1 MCHRMPVDALLV
13 ELLAK
18 IVCQRSQVRFLLT
31 GFPQGVTTITIM
43 NTNANTMM
51 AAPAKEQ
58 ESAKLAKRTEFA
70 KVARKMDELAL
81 AAQGAFAIKGN
92 FERTFALGA
101 AMADLREAL
110 DPKIMASIM
119 KLQNTKLGFRTDLE
133 RGYPE
138 PVVRDAVIEATVWG
152 LQCVGNQFNI
162 ISGGFYATKEGYT
175 YLLRNMPGLED
186 MRFIYHPAV
195 ISESSTSG
203 TRKDGTPY
211 QKIEREGKTV
221 VDVSWVYHG
230 VRGMERLEFC
240 IRVNAGMSQDAIMGK
255 AERKAKKW
263 LFERLTDRYMPD
275 GEAEES
281 YEVRSANY
289 EVVDVPAVEPV
300 KRAGLKAAVPAMPK
314 QTEVVEAEVVQVG
327 NAGVFFEED
336 GSAKPEAHEVIA
348 EEAQQDMADAWAE
361 VEAERESRFR
371 EPELRWPDAK

>member
-1 MCHRMPVDALLV
+1 
-13 ELLAK
+13 
-18 IVCQRSQVRFLLT
+18 
-31 GFPQGVTTITIM
+31 M

-275 GEAEES
+275 GE
-281 YEVRSANY
+281 VDANY
-289 EVVDVPAVEPV
+289 SDGAIDVDSSSSDERANSGYAEARRSEAARQGIKPGKPV
-300 KRAGLKAAVPAMPK
+300 MPK
-314 QTEVVEAEVVQVG
+314 QTEVVEAEVED
-327 NAGVFFEED
+327 NTGVFFEED

-348 EEAQQDMADAWAE
+348 EEVQQDMADAWAE
-361 VEAERESRFR
+361 VEAERESRFH
-371 EPELRWPDAK
+371 EPELRWPDAN

>member
-1 MCHRMPVDALLV
+1 MDA
-13 ELLAK
+13 
-18 IVCQRSQVRFLLT
+18 
-31 GFPQGVTTITIM
+31 
-43 NTNANTMM
+43 NANMM
-51 AAPAKEQ
+51 TAAPAKEQ

-101 AMADLREAL
+101 AMADLRDAL

-289 EVVDVPAVEPV
+289 EVVDVPAAEPV
-300 KRAGLKAAVPAMPK
+300 KRQGIKPGKPVMPK
-314 QTEVVEAEVVQVG
+314 QTEVVEAEVVPVG

-348 EEAQQDMADAWAE
+348 EEAQQDMADAWDE
-361 VEAERESRFR
+361 VEAEREPRFH

>member
-1 MCHRMPVDALLV
+1 MDA
-13 ELLAK
+13 
-18 IVCQRSQVRFLLT
+18 
-31 GFPQGVTTITIM
+31 
-43 NTNANTMM
+43 NANMM
-51 AAPAKEQ
+51 TAAPTKEQ

-186 MRFIYHPAV
+186 MSFIYHPAV

-221 VDVSWVYHG
+221 VDVSWVY
-230 VRGMERLEFC
+230 RGERGEKQLEFC

-263 LFERLTDRYMPD
+263 LFERLTDLQLPD
-275 GEAEES
+275 GEAEGS
-281 YEVRSANY
+281 YEVQGSNY
-289 EVVDVPAVEPV
+289 EVADAPMKRQGIKPGKPV
-300 KRAGLKAAVPAMPK
+300 MPK
-314 QTEVVEAEVVQVG
+314 QTEVVEAEVVPVG
-327 NAGVFFEED
+327 NTGVFFEED

-361 VEAERESRFR
+361 VEAERESRFH
-371 EPELRWPDAK
+371 EPELRWPDAN

>member
-1 MCHRMPVDALLV
+1 MD
-13 ELLAK
+13 
-18 IVCQRSQVRFLLT
+18 S
-31 GFPQGVTTITIM
+31 
-43 NTNANTMM
+43 NANMM
-51 AAPAKEQ
+51 TAAPAKEQ

-275 GEAEES
+275 GEVDANYSDGAIDVNSSSSDERANSGYAEARRSEATRQGIKPGKPVMPMRS
-281 YEVRSANY
+281 AVMDAEVVEDAANY
-289 EVVDVPAVEPV
+289 EVQGTNDDVAPTQRLHPE
-300 KRAGLKAAVPAMPK
+300 LHDDDAVPVNWPVDEP
-314 QTEVVEAEVVQVG
+314 TFPEELPLDAE
-327 NAGVFFEED
+327 
-336 GSAKPEAHEVIA
+336 
-348 EEAQQDMADAWAE
+348 M
-361 VEAERESRFR
+361 
-371 EPELRWPDAK
+371 

>member
-1 MCHRMPVDALLV
+1 MDA
-13 ELLAK
+13 
-18 IVCQRSQVRFLLT
+18 
-31 GFPQGVTTITIM
+31 
-43 NTNANTMM
+43 NANMM
-51 AAPAKEQ
+51 TAAPAKGQ

-275 GEAEES
+275 GEVADM
-281 YEVRSANY
+281 AD
-289 EVVDVPAVEPV
+289 VVDVPSSSGEPQSKPV
-300 KRAGLKAAVPAMPK
+300 MAHKEGIKAGKPVMPV
-314 QTEVVEAEVVQVG
+314 QTEVVEAEVV
-327 NAGVFFEED
+327 AGVFFEED

-348 EEAQQDMADAWAE
+348 EEAQRDMADAWAE
-361 VEAERESRFR
+361 VEAERESRFH
-371 EPELRWPDAK
+371 EPELRWPDAN

>member
-18 IVCQRSQVRFLLT
+18 IVGQRSQVRFLLT
-31 GFPQGVTTITIM
+31 GFPQGVTTIRIM

-101 AMADLREAL
+101 AMADLRDAL

-186 MRFIYHPAV
+186 MSFIYHPAV

-221 VDVSWVYHG
+221 VDVSWVY
-230 VRGMERLEFC
+230 RGERGEKQLEFC

-275 GEAEES
+275 GEAEDN

-289 EVVDVPAVEPV
+289 EVVDVPEVEPV
-300 KRAGLKAAVPAMPK
+300 KRAGLKAAVPAKGSPVYRVPAGRSSAPEV
-314 QTEVVEAEVVQVG
+314 TSSSEEVVE
-327 NAGVFFEED
+327 D
-336 GSAKPEAHEVIA
+336 GSGPSSPTELLH
-348 EEAQQDMADAWAE
+348 
-361 VEAERESRFR
+361 
-371 EPELRWPDAK
+371 PELHGDDAVPVDWPECEPTWPEVLPLDEEK